1 MPLFTTELNR
11 LADSIGAST
20 LTIRLHTAIP
30 SNASPTNGRLAAGGG
45 AFETGQALT
54 AGGISVAS
62 NGDITNNADITYGTT
77 SEAAGTVAWWSAY
90 RGNVPVGFGTLPSRT
105 LGLGDTYK
113 INAGTL
119 DFNGSTT

>member
-45 AFETGQALT
+45 TFETGQAAECRRYLGRFQRRHHKQRRHHIWDHFR
-54 AGGISVAS
+54 GGR
-62 NGDITNNADITYGTT
+62 NGGLV
-77 SEAAGTVAWWSAY
+77 E
-90 RGNVPVGFGTLPSRT
+90 RLSR
-105 LGLGDTYK
+105 
-113 INAGTL
+113 
-119 DFNGSTT
+119 

>member
-30 SNASPTNGRLAAGGG
+30 SNASPTNGRLTAGGG
-45 AFETGQALT
+45 TFETGQALT
-54 AGGISVAS
+54 AGGISVAA

-77 SEAAGTVAWWSAY
+77 TEAAGTVAWWSAY
-90 RGNVPVGFGTLPSRT
+90 RGNSPVGFGTLPSRV
-105 LGLGDTYK
+105 LGAGDTYK

-119 DFNGSTT
+119 DFNGSTS